1 LLALRAWGGV
11 HRQPLAVVGVFMLN
25 IGKLGHDAATYYLE
39 TVASGV
45 EDYYL
50 HAGEAPGQWLGVGA
64 RTLALRGEV
73 SGEDLR
79 RILDGTHPASAEE
92 LGRAQ
97 GGRERLPGY
106 DLTFRAPKSVSLLF
120 ALGEGQVPRDVKA
133 AHEHAVYAALGYLER
148 EAAFGRQRGE
158 GGMVPVRGEGFVGAS
173 FQHRTSR
180 AGDPL
185 LHHHVLVANLVRD
198 GRGRWGALD
207 GRLIYAHAKTA
218 GYLYQAELRAQL
230 SRRLGVHWTPVV
242 RGTAEVKGIPSE
254 VIRAFSRRR
263 SQILARMAE
272 RGVSSARAAQVAT
285 LDTRRAKD
293 HGVTPEGLLPEWQDR
308 AAALGLT
315 AQAIASIVRR
325 SEQPAE
331 PLTDTVV
338 AQAFAQLAAPTGL
351 TAHSSTFTR
360 RDVVR
365 ALCEQL
371 EPAGDAAAVETAADL
386 FLATPA
392 VLTLGTT
399 LAPAGSRSVIR
410 IASGRIVPA
419 VPDECRFTTA
429 EMLATERQVIDGCL
443 ERNSRRRIS
452 PGNREVT
459 LELDD
464 GSYVV
469 ERRPKPV
476 PEAVVDKAL
485 RARSSLSEEQRE
497 MVRRLTL
504 GHDAVM
510 VVRGHAGTGKT
521 SALDA
526 CRQIWESSGR
536 TVIGCALSGRAAAEL
551 QAGAGIESA
560 TIERRLLDCVDS
572 RQEILPRGDAV
583 LVVDEV
589 GMVGTRL
596 LARVLTAAE
605 KSDATVVLVGD
616 DRQLPEIDAGGAY
629 HGLCERL
636 GSIELSEN
644 RRQHEEWERQA
655 LVLLR
660 EGRSPEALAAY
671 VEHGRVV
678 LGPSADCVRARLVA
692 DWWAA
697 EQSGTGD
704 NVMVALRCA
713 DVRELNERA
722 RALRVAAGDVTGPAL
737 ALSTGAFAP
746 GDRVVTTRNR
756 RSLGVVNGSRGTVT
770 AVDEHCRTVTVQ
782 LVGRR
787 DEPGHT
793 SVLPPEYLEAGHL
806 AHGYAITGHKAQ
818 GMTADRAFVLG
829 DEAMYR
835 EWGYVALSRGRAENR
850 LYVVA
855 GELEPTD
862 DSGHG
867 RIPRTPSEARV
878 LDMVGRAL
886 IDSHEQRLAL
896 KEFEAV
902 AGPLP
907 RAEPSPPPPPNDLD
921 DARLRAAA
929 AAAEA
934 ALVHREPFPD
944 LAEPNLVDPGRT
956 VAQLSEQHG
965 FLTERRA
972 RLETK
977 MATSRARLEATDG
990 LVGRRRHRQERSWL
1004 QTDLNV
1010 GAREIADVDR
1020 QLPQLET
1027 RLERIRNDQV
1037 VVADWYRRHA
1047 EVARRWRDLH
1057 NEACARIE
1065 RRVQAAAAAPS
1076 IAGHP
1081 APPASFSA
1089 QRQSWSAAVE
1099 VERKRIWEGAQP
1111 SKAQTPPQQKRHHH
1125 PGSSLGVRPDVADIL
1140 GRVDDAETAAER
1152 RRERQRP
1159 RAGRPTFGADHA
1171 YPTRLH
1177 EQQRIAEQEHLSR
1190 GPTVSA

>member
-1 LLALRAWGGV
+1 
-11 HRQPLAVVGVFMLN
+11 MLN

-50 HAGEAPGQWLGVGA
+50 HAGEAPGRWLGAGSQA
-64 RTLALRGEV
+64 LALRGEV
-73 SGEDLR
+73 SGDDLR
-79 RILDGTHPASAEE
+79 RILDGTHPASGEP
-92 LGRAQ
+92 LGHAQ

-120 ALGEGQVPRDVKA
+120 ALGEGEVSRDVRL
-133 AHEHAVYAALGYLER
+133 AHEQAVRAALDYLER
-148 EAAFGRQRGE
+148 EAAFGRRRGE
-158 GGMVPVRGEGFVGAS
+158 GGMVSVRGEGFVAAS

-198 GRGRWGALD
+198 GQGRWGALD
-207 GRLIYAHAKTA
+207 GRLIYTHAKTA

-230 SRRLGVHWTPVV
+230 SRRLGVRWTPVV
-242 RGTAEVKGIPSE
+242 RGTAEVQGIPSE

-263 SQILARMAE
+263 SDILARMAE
-272 RGVSSARAAQVAT
+272 RGESSARAAQVAT
-285 LDTRRAKD
+285 LDTRRPKD
-293 HGVTPEGLLPEWQDR
+293 HGITPGGLLPEWRDR
-308 AAALGLT
+308 AAALGLS
-315 AQAIASIVRR
+315 AHAIASIVRR
-325 SEQPAE
+325 GEQPPQRLNDRLLE
-331 PLTDTVV
+331 
-338 AQAFAQLAAPTGL
+338 QAFAQLAAATGL

-371 EPAGDAAAVETAADL
+371 GPAGDAAAVETAADL
-386 FLATPA
+386 FLANPA
-392 VLTLGTT
+392 VLTPRMTP
-399 LAPAGSRSVIR
+399 APGGHAVIR
-410 IASGRIVPA
+410 VTSGRVVPA

-443 ERNSRRRIS
+443 ERNARRRIS
-452 PGNREVT
+452 PGDREVT
-459 LELDD
+459 LELSD
-464 GSYVV
+464 GSYRV
-469 ERRPKPV
+469 ERRPKSV
-476 PEAVVDKAL
+476 PDAVVDAAL
-485 RARSSLSEEQRE
+485 RVRPSLSEEQRE

-526 CRQIWESSGR
+526 CRQIWDRSGR
-536 TVIGCALSGRAAAEL
+536 TVLGCALSGRAAAEL
-551 QAGAGIESA
+551 QAGAGIQST
-560 TIERRLLDCVDS
+560 TIDRLLLDCVDH
-572 RQEILPRGDAV
+572 RQEILPWGDAV
-583 LVVDEV
+583 LVVDEA

-605 KSDATVVLVGD
+605 KVDATVVLVGD

-644 RRQHEEWERQA
+644 RRQREEWERQA

-678 LGPSADCVRARLVA
+678 LGPSGDCVRARLVA

-697 EQSGTGD
+697 EQSGSDD
-704 NVMVALRCA
+704 NVMVALGRA

-722 RALRVAAGDVTGPAL
+722 RALRVAAGDVTGPTL
-737 ALSTGAFAP
+737 ALSTGAFAA
-746 GDRVVTTRNR
+746 GDRVVTTRNH

-770 AVDEHCRTVTVQ
+770 EVDEHRRTVTVQ
-782 LVGRR
+782 LDGRGDDSGR
-787 DEPGHT
+787 T
-793 SVLPPEYLEAGHL
+793 SVLSAEYLEAGHL

-855 GELEPTD
+855 AELEPTD
-862 DSGHG
+862 GSGHR
-867 RIPRTPSEARV
+867 RIPRTPSEDRILA
-878 LDMVGRAL
+878 MVGRAL
-886 IDSHEQRLAL
+886 LNSHEQCLAL

-907 RAEPSPPPPPNDLD
+907 RVEPSPLPPPNHLD
-921 DARLRAAA
+921 DAALRAAA
-929 AAAEA
+929 AAAED
-934 ALVHREPFPD
+934 ALVHREPLPKR
-944 LAEPNLVDPGRT
+944 AEPNLVDPGRT
-956 VAQLSEQHG
+956 VAELSEHHRL
-965 FLTERRA
+965 LTERRA
-972 RLETK
+972 RLEAK
-977 MATSRARLEATDG
+977 VETSRARLEATDG

-1004 QTDLNV
+1004 QTDLTV
-1010 GAREIADVDR
+1010 GARGIADVDR
-1020 QLPQLET
+1020 QLPQVET
-1027 RLERIRNDQV
+1027 RLERIRNDQLV
-1037 VVADWYRRHA
+1037 KADWYRRQA

-1065 RRVQAAAAAPS
+1065 RRVQAATAAPS
-1076 IAGHP
+1076 VAGHA
-1081 APPASFSA
+1081 APPASFRA

-1099 VERKRIWEGAQP
+1099 VERKRLCEGAQP
-1111 SKAQTPPQQKRHHH
+1111 SVGQTPSRHTRHDQA
-1125 PGSSLGVRPDVADIL
+1125 GSPLGVRPDVADIL
-1140 GRVDDAETAAER
+1140 ARVDDAEAAAER
-1152 RRERQRP
+1152 RRERERP
-1159 RAGRPTFGADHA
+1159 RAGRPTFSPGYEYSA
-1171 YPTRLH
+1171 RLH
-1177 EQQRIAEQEHLSR
+1177 EQQRIAEQALVPR
-1190 GPTVSA
+1190 GPTVST